1 MKKIV
6 LLGLVALAMTSCVS
20 KKKYTELESKYKAT
34 QGNLARLKLENE
46 KIQKHVENYNK
57 KIVSLRGINGQL
69 QQENGQLQ
77 QENRSKFDLSEN
89 VVMSANMKERMNE
102 TLAKVDPSVLANART
117 LKDSIN
123 IAISHNF
130 KNRVNAENFEDE
142 NISVDIDETVVM
154 ITIADNLLFRSGSY
168 VISRKADKVLRKLA
182 EIIKSEPSMDVM
194 IEGHTDSRSIHTG
207 CIRDNW
213 DLSVKRATSMV
224 RVLEKKSGRGSSM
237 PLFENNTRAN
247 RAKNRRTRV
256 IILPNLDKFFGM
268 LAEKNEI

>member
-1 MKKIV
+1 MV
-6 LLGLVALAMTSCVS
+6 SCVS
-20 KKKYTELESKYKAT
+20 KKKYTELESKYKVT

-46 KIQKHVENYNK
+46 KIQKHVDNYNK

-69 QQENGQLQ
+69 QEENK
-77 QENRSKFDLSEN
+77 SKFDLTEN
-89 VVMSANMKERMNE
+89 IVMSANMKQRMNE
-102 TLAKVDPSVLANART
+102 TLAKVDPSVLANAKT
-117 LKDSIN
+117 LKDSMN
-123 IAISHNF
+123 IAVSYNL
-130 KNRVNAENFEDE
+130 KNRISAENLEDE
-142 NISVDIDETVVM
+142 NVSVDIDETVVM

-168 VISRKADKVLRKLA
+168 VIGRKADKVLSKLA

-224 RVLEKKSGRGSSM
+224 RVLEKKYGIEPQRLIASGRGSSM
-237 PLFENNTRAN
+237 PLYENNTREN
-247 RAKNRRTRV
+247 RAKNRRTKV

-268 LAEKNEI
+268 LAEKNEL